1 MENLELF
8 QREPEFRES
17 LGGRLRGLADQ
28 GIFLGT
34 SSWKYEGWMGQI
46 YTRERYYT
54 RGRFSQKKFEE
65 QCLAEYAETFP
76 AVCGDFSFYQFPS
89 ESYWQRLFAVAP
101 PHLKFG
107 FKVPEEITVKEW
119 PKHARYGRR
128 AGGDNENFLDAAL
141 FANAFARPLEKY
153 GDRVGVMI
161 FEFGTMGKRHYESA
175 AAFAADLGKFLRALP
190 AGWRYAVEVRNK
202 EYLDEPYFEALSRA
216 NAAHVFSSWT
226 RMPPLEEQVKLGAA
240 HTADFVVARALLRH
254 GRSYEQAVAEF
265 QPYERIQE
273 ANPGAREGLR
283 QLIEKSKQKKQTA
296 FLFVNNR
303 LEGNAPQTI
312 QAVVSD

>member
-1 MENLELF
+1 MENLTLF
-8 QREPEFRES
+8 EREPAFKEKLAE
-17 LGGRLRGLADQ
+17 RLSALAQ
-28 GIFLGT
+28 AGVYLGT

-46 YTRERYYT
+46 YTRERYFT
-54 RGRFSQKKFEE
+54 RGRFSQKKFDTE
-65 QCLAEYAETFP
+65 CLAEYAETFP

-89 ESYWQRLFAVAP
+89 DSYWQRLFAAAP
-101 PHLKFG
+101 ASLLFG
-107 FKVPEEITVKEW
+107 FKVPEEITVREW

-128 AGGDNENFLDAAL
+128 AGQPNENYLDARL
-141 FANAFARPLEKY
+141 FENAFARPLEKY
-153 GDRVGVMI
+153 APRVGVLI
-161 FEFGTMGKRHYESA
+161 FEFGTMGKRHYEGASQ
-175 AAFAADLGKFLRALP
+175 FAAHLKPFLACLP

-202 EYLDEPYFEALSRA
+202 EYLDEPYFDTLREH

-226 RMPPLEEQVKLGAA
+226 RMPALEEQVRIEAA
-240 HTADFVVARALLRH
+240 HTAGFTVARALLRH
-254 GRSYEQAVAEF
+254 GRNYEQAVDAF

-273 ANPGAREGLR
+273 ENPGARDGLR
-283 QLIEKSKQKKQTA
+283 ALIERSKQKKQTA